1 MKSYKL
7 ILFILIIFLK
17 TGNVLSNNS
26 IFNVNNIKI
35 EKKGKSSNEELANK
49 AIQIGFKKLLDKI
62 LVKKDSKKLEKLKF
76 FEIKELVT
84 YYQVFNKEKTNN
96 VEKINFN
103 ISFDKEKIHNLF
115 YNKNISYSEITNKE
129 LFILPILRKN
139 NKIFIYNQNFFYN
152 NWNEIYENEL
162 IEFIIPLESIEI
174 IQNIN
179 LNRDNLFNLKIKKI
193 FQEYP
198 DENLAIVLIED
209 NNSKKEKIYL
219 KTKIL
224 GKNIVKNITVE
235 RFELNE
241 REFYEKIITEIKK
254 DIINS
259 VKLQN
264 LIDVRAPS
272 FLNAEF
278 KTSKKSSLVELNL
291 RLKKIDS
298 IEKIYIQELNKETV
312 NLRIK
317 YLGKLDKL
325 IKELENKKINLRLA
339 GDQWSIKIIS

>member
-1 MKSYKL
+1 M
-7 ILFILIIFLK
+7 
-17 TGNVLSNNS
+17 
-26 IFNVNNIKI
+26 
-35 EKKGKSSNEELANK
+35 
-49 AIQIGFKKLLDKI
+49 
-62 LVKKDSKKLEKLKF
+62 
-76 FEIKELVT
+76 
-84 YYQVFNKEKTNN
+84 
-96 VEKINFN
+96 
-103 ISFDKEKIHNLF
+103 
-115 YNKNISYSEITNKE
+115 
-129 LFILPILRKN
+129 
-139 NKIFIYNQNFFYN
+139 
-152 NWNEIYENEL
+152 

-179 LNRDNLFNLKIKKI
+179 LNRDNLFNLQIKKI
-193 FQEYP
+193 FQEYQ
-198 DENLAIVLIED
+198 DKNLAIVLIED

-254 DIINS
+254 EIINS

-264 LIDVRAPS
+264 LIDVSAPS

-278 KTSKKSSLVELNL
+278 ETSKKSSLVELNL

-325 IKELENKKINLRLA
+325 IKELENKKINLRLT

>member
-49 AIQIGFKKLLDKI
+49 AIKIGFKKLLDKI

-76 FEIKELVT
+76 FEIKELVA

-96 VEKINFN
+96 FEKINFN

-179 LNRDNLFNLKIKKI
+179 LNRDNLFNLQIKKI
-193 FQEYP
+193 FQEYQ
-198 DENLAIVLIED
+198 DKNLAIVLIED

-254 DIINS
+254 EIINS

-264 LIDVRAPS
+264 LIDVSAPS

-278 KTSKKSSLVELNL
+278 ETSKKSSLVELNL

-325 IKELENKKINLRLA
+325 IKELENKKINLRLT

>member
-179 LNRDNLFNLKIKKI
+179 SNRDNLLNLQIKKI

-198 DENLAIVLIED
+198 DKNLAIVLIED
-209 NNSKKEKIYL
+209 NNSKEEKIYL
-219 KTKIL
+219 KTKIS

-254 DIINS
+254 EIINS

-278 KTSKKSSLVELNL
+278 ETSKKSSLVELNL